1 MDQFIMPGTRNEEEK
16 KHTQHRTVQHTTV
29 QTQQTR
35 KFKQHLTAI
44 E

>member
-16 KHTQHRTVQHTTV
+16 KTQHSTV